1 MGSEYATNVKH
12 FVTHDDVNPRESFDA
27 SALLLVVGLAAAV
40 TAATAALAWWRRR
53 A

>member
-1 MGSEYATNVKH
+1 MGGEYATNVRH
-12 FVTHDDVNPRESFDA
+12 FVTHDDVNPRESMDA
-27 SALLLVVGLAAAV
+27 SALLLLLGLAAAA

>member
-1 MGSEYATNVKH
+1 MGSEYSTNVRH

-27 SALLLVVGLAAAV
+27 SALLLVLGLAGAV
-40 TAATAALAWWRRR
+40 TAALAWWRHR